1 MMQHIDVLIA
11 EDNLIDQKL
20 LSAYLEE
27 YDITHII
34 VDSGEEAIKI
44 LQSVTFKLL
53 LFDISLPGINGYQL
67 TKVVKE
73 EMKITTPVVA
83 ITAYSIDEAKDKCF
97 ASGMNACFS
106 KPISK
111 IELVGMLTQFLPK
124 EKLTS
129 AHSRDFEVIDLSY
142 LKEISLG
149 DLDYEMEI
157 TNKFVET
164 IESDL
169 LELENS
175 FHSKNAEQLSVV
187 AHRTLSTIYIMGLK
201 SKLES
206 TLCAIE
212 QDDLTYSELKTNL
225 EHVYETCRA
234 AKIEAKLFIED
245 LRNCKSY

>member
-1 MMQHIDVLIA
+1 MMQQVDVLIA
-11 EDNLIDQKL
+11 EDNLIDQKI
-20 LSAYLEE
+20 LSTYLAE
-27 YDITHII
+27 YDITYMV
-34 VDSGEEAIKI
+34 VDSGEAALRK
-44 LQSVTFKLL
+44 LQSVAFQLL
-53 LFDISLPGINGYQL
+53 LLDISLPGIDGYQL
-67 TKVVKE
+67 TKMIRE
-73 EMKITTPVVA
+73 EMEIDTPIVA

-129 AHSRDFEVIDLSY
+129 AQSRKFEVINLSY

-157 TNKFVET
+157 TDKFVET

-169 LELENS
+169 LDLEDS
-175 FHSKNAEQLSVV
+175 FLSKNRKQLSIV

-212 QDDLTYSELKTNL
+212 RADLSYNELKDNL
-225 EHVYETCRA
+225 EHVYEICQM
-234 AKIEAKLFIED
+234 AKIEAQLFIED
-245 LRNCKSY
+245 LKICRHY